1 MVAVFVDLDV
11 PADELREKLY
21 AGNLVL
27 LTRLRSVSDFVEHT
41 REQLTELFRPHDP
54 EHVHEHIEPTQMAKI
69 LGAWKPGFIHSDIS
83 KKLVC
88 EIIRETGLP
97 PEYTHFDLPK
107 PRTSFPVGHLT
118 TGVAFAFPWHRDV
131 WYSAPRQQINW
142 WLPIY
147 PAREDNSMS
156 FDLPYFDKAVPNSS
170 DTFDYYRNN
179 AQRLTT
185 AKQVTR
191 EEQARP
197 GALGH
202 QPADD
207 LVVLPA
213 PGAVLL
219 FSGAQLHTSIPN
231 TSGRA
236 RYSVD
241 FRTVDARDLVAG
253 KGAPLVDALCTG
265 TAIRDFRN
273 VADGSGFDEELV
285 TRLFGPPPPDA
296 LLVFSREEAERSGQS
311 ALQNRVAESTLRSRG
326 TETAPPVMASSAQ
339 HSDPAPPAG
348 GAGSPVSGSWSLVG
362 WQLQAALAGPG
373 VAHAYWQASRAP
385 ASRPRGRARA
395 WPRPAGRA
403 CSPAAARRTARRTAF
418 RPAASSSRCAP
429 TPSPSAPQ
437 TGPPAA

>member
-1 MVAVFVDLDV
+1 VAVFVDLDV

-27 LTRLRSVSDFVEHT
+27 LTRLRSVSDFVEYT
-41 REQLTELFRPHDP
+41 REQLTELFRPYDP
-54 EHVHEHIEPTQMAKI
+54 EHAHEHIEPAQMAKI
-69 LGAWKPGFIHSDIS
+69 LGSWKPSFIHSDIS

-88 EIIRETGLP
+88 EIIREVGLP
-97 PEYTHFDLPK
+97 AEHTHYDLPK

-131 WYSAPRQQINW
+131 WYSAPAQQINW

-147 PAREDNSMS
+147 TAREDNSMS
-156 FDLPYFDKAVPNSS
+156 FDLPFFDKAVPNSS

-202 QPADD
+202 KPADD

-273 VADGSGFDEELV
+273 VADGSAFDEELV
-285 TRLFGPPPPDA
+285 ARLFGPPPSDA

-311 ALQNRVAESTLRSRG
+311 T
-326 TETAPPVMASSAQ
+326 
-339 HSDPAPPAG
+339 
-348 GAGSPVSGSWSLVG
+348 
-362 WQLQAALAGPG
+362 
-373 VAHAYWQASRAP
+373 
-385 ASRPRGRARA
+385 
-395 WPRPAGRA
+395 
-403 CSPAAARRTARRTAF
+403 
-418 RPAASSSRCAP
+418 
-429 TPSPSAPQ
+429 
-437 TGPPAA
+437 